1 VFKSKVIKLAFI
13 VFILLLGAGVMA
25 SQAMYGRKNVVVAKT
40 RIAAGAEIQPGDVE
54 VKSVANTVAVP
65 GAATA
70 PEQVV
75 GKQAMSERL
84 PGDIIF
90 TDYIQ
95 DRKDLPLGPDAGLIT
110 LPVSE
115 TETRYLHPGST
126 VSVVTW
132 KPSGEGAAYD
142 GLVVVSINRTD
153 GDVSMGG
160 KTEYVAVLA
169 GNKNALAGIAPFIKN
184 QTYRVII
191 QGRQG

>member
-1 VFKSKVIKLAFI
+1 MFKSKVIKLAFI

-25 SQAMYGRKNVVVAKT
+25 SQAMYGKKNVVVAKT

-54 VKSVANTVAVP
+54 VKSVSNTVAVP
-65 GAATA
+65 GAATS

-84 PGDIIF
+84 PGDMIY
-90 TDYIQ
+90 TDYVQ
-95 DRKDLPLGPDAGLIT
+95 DKKDLPLGPETGLIT
-110 LPVSE
+110 VPVTE
-115 TETRYLHPGST
+115 TETKYLHPGSV

-132 KPSGEGAAYD
+132 KPSGEGAVYD
-142 GLVVVSINRTD
+142 NLAVVSISKTE
-153 GDVSMGG
+153 GDVNMGG
-160 KTEYVAVLA
+160 KTEYMAVLA
-169 GNKNALAGIAPFIKN
+169 GNKNALAGIAPFVKN